1 MSRTGGRPRQRTP
14 SGRRKMGIPASVG
27 PGTGPS
33 QAGRRAAAVEWGM
46 AARRGPRVHLDV
58 ALPPPGP
65 RRVAVI
71 ASLVLGAMV
80 ALLLPVV
87 LAVLVVETMRGR

>member
-1 MSRTGGRPRQRTP
+1 
-14 SGRRKMGIPASVG
+14 
-27 PGTGPS
+27 
-33 QAGRRAAAVEWGM
+33 M

-58 ALPPPGP
+58 VLPPPGAG
-65 RRVAVI
+65 RVAVI

-87 LAVLVVETMRGR
+87 LGILIVETMRGR

>member
-1 MSRTGGRPRQRTP
+1 
-14 SGRRKMGIPASVG
+14 
-27 PGTGPS
+27 
-33 QAGRRAAAVEWGM
+33 M